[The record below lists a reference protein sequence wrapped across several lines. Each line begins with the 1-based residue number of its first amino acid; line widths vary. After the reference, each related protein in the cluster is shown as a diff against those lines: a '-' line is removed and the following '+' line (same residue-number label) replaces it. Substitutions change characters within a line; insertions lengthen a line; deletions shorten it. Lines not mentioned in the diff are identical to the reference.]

1 MAKYRMYSKVDKS
14 KETITTIQA
23 IDENDAKNVF
33 SKIKGLDLDKFDSL
47 YSVEP
52 YKVTNETRRD

>member
-52 YKVTNETRRD
+52 YEVTNETRRD

>member
-1 MAKYRMYSKVDKS
+1 MYSKVDKS

-52 YKVTNETRRD
+52 YEVTNETRRD